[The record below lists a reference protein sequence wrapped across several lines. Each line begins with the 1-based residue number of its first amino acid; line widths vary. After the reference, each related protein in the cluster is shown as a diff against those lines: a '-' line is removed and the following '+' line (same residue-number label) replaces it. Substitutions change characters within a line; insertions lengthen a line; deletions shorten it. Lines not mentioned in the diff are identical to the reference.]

1 MGIHFRTLLQIEVT
15 HGYYGGLCPDLAF
28 VVPSDEPA
36 LAAGRL
42 LVRER
47 EGRLLVLF
55 ETDEAGNAL
64 SEIAGT
70 TLFVGL
76 RQLNPAFAN
85 FTQPPL
91 PDGSLPLYAN
101 DASPTVFSAPVA
113 AHWIAAQQRIEP
125 VQGARPLS
133 LRWQR
138 NGLTLAEQ
146 TLVAG
151 ENEAMFATRDWPAGR
166 YTLSET
172 AGGPEQ
178 RSTWLL
184 SRSLADQALWCV
196 VAVTIA
202 PTYYATPP
210 TLRVALLARSDVLQY
225 YVVARNFGTNEFNQ
239 LQLTDAG
246 AAEQARPAIA
256 FAKVLPAEFAAD
268 DLLPA
273 SLGDASARIVLFQ
286 SLAPV
291 ARRAGGYRKLQLKRN
306 NEVLVQHL
314 PQAGSDRAQARFVVH
329 LAKS

>member
-1 MGIHFRTLLQIEVT
+1 MGIHFRSLLQIEVT

-28 VVPSDEPA
+28 VIPGDEPA

-55 ETDEAGNAL
+55 EADEAGQPL
-64 SEIAGT
+64 GDIAGT
-70 TLFVGL
+70 TLLFGM
-76 RQLNPAFAN
+76 RQNNPAFAN
-85 FTQPPL
+85 FTQPPV
-91 PDGSLPLYAN
+91 PAGTLPLYAN
-101 DASPTVFSAPVA
+101 DPSPTAFAVPMSVR
-113 AHWIAAQQRIEP
+113 WIAASQRIEP
-125 VQGARPLS
+125 AQAARPLT

-138 NGLTLAEQ
+138 NGQTLAER

-151 ENEAMFATRDWPAGR
+151 DTEATFATRDWPGGR
-166 YTLSET
+166 YTLSE
-172 AGGPEQ
+172 APGGPAQ
-178 RSTWLL
+178 TSPWLL
-184 SRSLADQALWCV
+184 SRSLADQALWGV

-202 PTYYATPP
+202 PTFYATPP
-210 TLRVALLARSDVLQY
+210 TLRVELQARSDVLQY
-225 YVVARNFGTNEFNQ
+225 YVVARNFGANEFNQ

-246 AAEQARPAIA
+246 AAEQTRPPIA
-256 FAKVLPAEFAAD
+256 FAKVLPASFTAD
-268 DLLPA
+268 DLPPA
-273 SLGDASARIVLFQ
+273 SLGDASARVVLFQ